1 MRFVTI
7 IEDDPITGVKYGPV
21 EIPFSNVP
29 KHEVSKQNKF
39 VPKNKRINKDE
50 KIFHSHIRLSNECL

>member
-29 KHEVSKQNKF
+29 KPKVIRRIKNIQAIKAKQIRAEKQ
-39 VPKNKRINKDE
+39 KNK
-50 KIFHSHIRLSNECL
+50 

>member
-7 IEDDPITGVKYGPV
+7 IEDDPITSVKYGPA

-29 KHEVSKQNKF
+29 KHEVIRRIKNIQAIKAKQIRAEKQ
-39 VPKNKRINKDE
+39 KNK
-50 KIFHSHIRLSNECL
+50 

>member
-29 KHEVSKQNKF
+29 KHEVIRRIKNIQAIKAKQIRAEIRAEKQ
-39 VPKNKRINKDE
+39 KNK
-50 KIFHSHIRLSNECL
+50 

>member
-29 KHEVSKQNKF
+29 KHEVIRRIKNIQAIKAKQIRTEKQ
-39 VPKNKRINKDE
+39 KNK
-50 KIFHSHIRLSNECL
+50 